1 VLIWLTHSCAEV
13 NLDVSG
19 FEALLS
25 ALAFSSLLNLD
36 HHLLVLKTLE
46 GESREDGLLRND
58 VKIFRVAQGKLLVNA
73 LGRNDT
79 GQL

>member
-1 VLIWLTHSCAEV
+1 MLIWLTHSCAEV

-19 FEALLS
+19 LEALLS
-25 ALAFSSLLNLD
+25 ALAFSPLLHFD
-36 HHLLVLKTLE
+36 HHLLVFETLE